1 MQAKWAASLVWVSSS
16 TSPQRPIGL
25 TPPQKEDPL
34 RLLLVDDDDGLRAL
48 LRMTFEAV
56 DVEVDEA
63 SDAAMARERIAAAR
77 PDGIVLDVSMPGMD
91 GAAFCAHLK
100 GSRATRDIPVVLLT
114 GSEMANEATALEVG
128 ADAFML
134 KPFSPLELLAVVER
148 VAGGLH
154 GTPFRASRKRGADEQ
169 LLLYARD
176 LRHLLELERS
186 QRRLLQDAYHETVT
200 ALATAL
206 ESKDSSTGEHSQ
218 RVHRYA
224 VELAREVAPEIADD
238 ESVAYGFML
247 HDVGKIGIPDHILQ
261 KPGALTVAERRL
273 MQTHTV
279 LGEQL
284 LRGVTFLRGNGLEVV
299 RSHHERWDGDGYP
312 DRRGGSEIPVSAR
325 VFAVA
330 DALDAMTSD
339 RPYRPAMTWAAAGR
353 EIQAESG
360 GQFDP
365 DVVDA
370 FRSRERMLRRIRR
383 QLTVPAPARAV
394 AAT

>member
-1 MQAKWAASLVWVSSS
+1 
-16 TSPQRPIGL
+16 
-25 TPPQKEDPL
+25 
-34 RLLLVDDDDGLRAL
+34 LLVDDDDGLRAL
-48 LRMTFEAV
+48 LRTTFEAV

-63 SDAAMARERIAAAR
+63 SNAISAQQRIAASR
-77 PDGIVLDVSMPGMD
+77 PDAIVLDVSMPGMD
-91 GAAFCAHLK
+91 GAAFCATLK

-114 GSEMANEATALEVG
+114 GSDMATETTAREVG

-154 GTPFRASRKRGADEQ
+154 GTPFRASRKHEADEQ

-176 LRHLLELERS
+176 LRHLLELERG
-186 QRRLLQDAYHETVT
+186 QRRRLEDAYHETVT
-200 ALATAL
+200 ALASAL
-206 ESKDSSTGEHSQ
+206 ESKDTGTGAHSQ

-224 VELAREVAPEIADD
+224 VELAREIDSEIADN
-238 ESVAYGFML
+238 ESVEYGFML
-247 HDVGKIGIPDHILQ
+247 HDVGKIGIPDRILQ
-261 KPGALTVAERRL
+261 KPGTLTGAEWRL

-284 LRGVTFLRGNGLEVV
+284 LRGVTFLRGKGLEIV
-299 RSHHERWDGDGYP
+299 RSHHERWDGGGYP
-312 DRRGGSEIPVSAR
+312 DRLGANEIPVAAR

-353 EIQAESG
+353 EIEAQAG

-365 DVVDA
+365 AVVEA
-370 FRSRERMLRRIRR
+370 FRGRERMLRRIRH
-383 QLTVPAPARAV
+383 QLTVQPPMRA
-394 AAT
+394 AATS

>member
-1 MQAKWAASLVWVSSS
+1 M
-16 TSPQRPIGL
+16 
-25 TPPQKEDPL
+25 
-34 RLLLVDDDDGLRAL
+34 LVDDDDGLRAL
-48 LRMTFEAV
+48 LRTTFEAV

-63 SDAAMARERIAAAR
+63 SDAAMAAERIAAAR

-91 GAAFCAHLK
+91 GAAFCARLK

-114 GSEMANEATALEVG
+114 GSDMATETTALEVG

-154 GTPFRASRKRGADEQ
+154 GTPFRASRKFDPDEQ

-186 QRRLLQDAYHETVT
+186 QRRLLKDAYHETVT

-261 KPGALTVAERRL
+261 KPGR
-273 MQTHTV
+273 
-279 LGEQL
+279 
-284 LRGVTFLRGNGLEVV
+284 
-299 RSHHERWDGDGYP
+299 
-312 DRRGGSEIPVSAR
+312 
-325 VFAVA
+325 
-330 DALDAMTSD
+330 
-339 RPYRPAMTWAAAGR
+339 
-353 EIQAESG
+353 
-360 GQFDP
+360 
-365 DVVDA
+365 
-370 FRSRERMLRRIRR
+370 
-383 QLTVPAPARAV
+383 
-394 AAT
+394 

>member
-1 MQAKWAASLVWVSSS
+1 
-16 TSPQRPIGL
+16 
-25 TPPQKEDPL
+25 
-34 RLLLVDDDDGLRAL
+34 LLVDDDDGLRAL
-48 LRMTFEAV
+48 LRTTFEAV

-63 SDAAMARERIAAAR
+63 ADAITAQERISAAR

-91 GAAFCAHLK
+91 GAALCARLK
-100 GSRATRDIPVVLLT
+100 GSPATRDIPVVLLT
-114 GSEMANEATALEVG
+114 GSDMATETTALEVG

-154 GTPFRASRKRGADEQ
+154 GTPFRASRKFDPDEQ

-186 QRRLLQDAYHETVT
+186 QRRLLQDAYHETVV

-238 ESVAYGFML
+238 DSVAYGFML

-261 KPGALTVAERRL
+261 KPGALTDAERRL

-284 LRGVTFLRGNGLEVV
+284 LRGVTFLQGKGLEVV
-299 RSHHERWDGDGYP
+299 RSHHERWDGAGYP
-312 DRRGGSEIPVSAR
+312 DSRGGSEIPVAAR

-339 RPYRPAMTWAAAGR
+339 RPYRPALTWAAAGR
-353 EIQAESG
+353 VILAESG

-365 DVVDA
+365 EVVEA
-370 FRSRERMLRRIRR
+370 FRSRERMLSQIRR
-383 QLTVPAPARAV
+383 QLTARPRAL
-394 AAT
+394 AAS